1 MPNIFRTIIVR
12 RFLAHVLEIG
22 TTFAISLLLVNLLFW
37 FFNETKL
44 PNILLTNQFLLLPE
58 DTFSYETSIFNNLFI
73 TVLSFSIFYFIYTTF
88 NFFFTF
94 STLYPKN
101 NFEASFA
108 QKLFGFKRYEFK
120 SKKETHLSKA
130 FRMVIRELLIILS
143 VYGVFVSI
151 SLFGQNAIYSFF
163 NELMLKESSFI
174 GVTVIILNL
183 FLMFVLPSM
192 ILSLIYFK
200 ISKGKQLFW
209 DYYSGVTLK

>member
-22 TTFAISLLLVNLLFW
+22 TTFSISLLLVNLLFW

-44 PNILLTNQFLLLPE
+44 PNILLTDQFLLLPQGSL
-58 DTFSYETSIFNNLFI
+58 SYETSIFNNLFI

-108 QKLFGFKRYEFK
+108 QKLFGFKKYEFK
-120 SKKETHLSKA
+120 NKKETHLNKA
-130 FRMVIRELLIILS
+130 FRMVIRELLIIVS

-163 NELMLKESSFI
+163 NELILKESTFI
-174 GVTVIILNL
+174 GVAVIILNL
-183 FLMFVLPSM
+183 FLMFVLPSL
-192 ILSLIYFK
+192 ILSLIYMK